1 MRLGAVSLVVFVHI
15 SLLFLTNSKKAKEQQ
30 QFYTI
35 FTKKKKEMN
44 RKIRE
49 FRGQQNMDYELLFL
63 YLYVV
68 HKIFINN
75 ILIA

>member
-15 SLLFLTNSKKAKEQQ
+15 SLLFLTNCKKAKEQQ